1 MLSSVWLAQDISA
14 AEEEAAKKKV
24 GGAAA
29 VKQLEK
35 LRKEAAKTSKDAERT
50 AEELASRKEE
60 HKVSHSPYLNSIST
74 NLQSVEGRKPAASL
88 LGVCHLCRK
97 CRKSLQIMSGPQAAS

>member
-1 MLSSVWLAQDISA
+1 MSAQGISA

-24 GGAAA
+24 GSATA

-50 AEELASRKEE
+50 ADELASKKVE
-60 HKVSHSPYLNSIST
+60 HKVPTGHPYWL
-74 NLQSVEGRKPAASL
+74 
-88 LGVCHLCRK
+88 H
-97 CRKSLQIMSGPQAAS
+97 